1 MESLLALRKVPLF
14 AHLSLEQIEA
24 IGHFMQEVR
33 YLTGEVV
40 VREGELG
47 QDLYVML
54 EGEAL
59 ALKNYGTPDEA
70 ELTTMTPEGVCYFGE
85 IAIFDSAPR
94 SATVVIQDDARLLRL
109 DGERFMELI
118 LQSPEISFEIFKVF
132 TQRLRVAEERIR
144 AQEDQERLP
153 ESGSG
158 AS

>member
-1 MESLLALRKVPLF
+1 MEGLLALRNVSLF
-14 AHLSLEQIEA
+14 AHLSLEQLEVINQLMGEA
-24 IGHFMQEVR
+24 HYMA
-33 YLTGEVV
+33 GEAV
-40 VREGELG
+40 VREGEPG
-47 QDLYVML
+47 DDLYVLL
-54 EGEAL
+54 EGEVQAYRH
-59 ALKNYGTPDEA
+59 YGTERQT
-70 ELTTMTPEGVCYFGE
+70 ELGTMRPGSYFGE